1 MITAMFIGG
10 VLVAA
15 YVLLIL
21 YILERMM
28 EEDNE
33 Y

>member
-1 MITAMFIGG
+1 MITAMIVGG
-10 VLVAA
+10 ILVAA

-28 EEDNE
+28 EEDE
-33 Y
+33 